1 MSGGAALDEYMTLQ
15 DIVLEKLSGLLA
27 SRCGVATRNALK
39 LVAARKDFLSIL
51 SFLFSGSHFA
61 RLILHCS
68 YSQAA
73 LHKCSN
79 C

>member
-1 MSGGAALDEYMTLQ
+1 MSGRAALDEYMTLQ

-27 SRCGVATRNALK
+27 SRCGVATRNTLK
-39 LVAARKDFLSIL
+39 LVATRKDFLSIL
-51 SFLFSGSHFA
+51 SFRSSGSHFA
-61 RLILHCS
+61 RLVLHCS
-68 YSQAA
+68 FSPAA